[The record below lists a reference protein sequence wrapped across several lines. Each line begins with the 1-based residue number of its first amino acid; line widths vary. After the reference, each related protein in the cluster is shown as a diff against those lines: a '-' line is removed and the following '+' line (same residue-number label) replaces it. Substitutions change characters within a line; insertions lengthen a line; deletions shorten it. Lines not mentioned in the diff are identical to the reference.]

1 MRNRYYDN
9 VNQTLIWI
17 FIVDDKVNDSNKV
30 IKGFVSRH
38 CQDCHMHNCMIIFQK
53 LLQLAVITTTGI

>member
-1 MRNRYYDN
+1 MHTAFIDTQNCCKQHSKAMRNRYYDN

-30 IKGFVSRH
+30 IKGLLSRH
-38 CQDCHMHNCMIIFQK
+38 CCSCPH
-53 LLQLAVITTTGI
+53 A